1 MNPDGSLEGQQQQQ
15 QLKSR
20 ITLIY
25 CLIVHIFDARRR
37 PLGLPALA
45 SSLAVVGWIR
55 AAMAIPE
62 MPNFMPM
69 SLNDISAVVSFS
81 LTLKDISGTF
91 KRIGNSP

>member
-1 MNPDGSLEGQQQQQ
+1 MSAG
-15 QLKSR
+15 
-20 ITLIY
+20 
-25 CLIVHIFDARRR
+25 
-37 PLGLPALA
+37 GLLDFPALA
-45 SSLAVVGWIR
+45 SQLVVVGWIR

-81 LTLKDISGTF
+81 LTLKYISGTF